1 VPEKK
6 RPTYVAKP
14 ATLRER
20 IQNLRYSYAQRRE
33 QSREGITRS
42 GRTISRARSGIQR
55 GKSALSY
62 AKSKTRK
69 LKEIQQKH
77 GESIGYALGKE
88 FRQSTPKFDPLK
100 RKKGVRE

>member
-1 VPEKK
+1 MPEKK
-6 RPTYVAKP
+6 

-20 IQNLRYSYAQRRE
+20 IQRFRSNLAQRQE
-33 QSREGITRS
+33 QSKQGATRS
-42 GRTISRARSGIQR
+42 GKAIGRARSGIQR

-62 AKSKTRK
+62 ARAKTRK

-77 GESIGYALGKE
+77 GGSVGYALGKE
-88 FRQSTPKFDPLK
+88 FRQSTPKFNPLK

>member
-1 VPEKK
+1 MPEKK
-6 RPTYVAKP
+6 KPTYVAKP

-20 IQNLRYSYAQRRE
+20 VQNLRYNLAQRRE
-33 QSREGITRS
+33 QSREGATRS
-42 GRTISRARSGIQR
+42 GRAINRARSGIRR

-62 AKSKTRK
+62 ARSKTRK

-77 GESIGYALGKE
+77 GGSLGYALGKE
-88 FRQSTPKFDPLK
+88 FRQATPKFDPLK